1 MRIRRRNTVW
11 LTILGVLV
19 AIVVLSGAATP
30 TVTAALIGLFGIALA
45 ASLIE
50 LRPRSLLETVPSS
63 PLTMMKMSPQAREA
77 AERARRRT
85 AYTPSGLTLLDVGLI
100 SLQSSPEGMVMR
112 RSRTISLDENGV
124 RPYVT
129 LNVSAGEADRN
140 AVMRF
145 EILDQNGQMQYVH
158 EMKTYLRDGEMN
170 ILADHQLP
178 LIGNDKLAG
187 AGDWD
192 LRVYADGALM
202 GMLSF
207 STTPSLAERQRLFQR
222 SVGDAA
228 LRLEDEAEDSP
239 ISLQD
244 LLHADSKSR
253 SQRQ

>member
-1 MRIRRRNTVW
+1 MRIRRHNTLW
-11 LTILGVLV
+11 LTILGTLV
-19 AIVVLSGAATP
+19 AIVVLSGGATP
-30 TVTAALIGLFGIALA
+30 TVTAALIGLFALALA
-45 ASLIE
+45 ASVIE
-50 LRPRSLLETVPSS
+50 LRPRRLLDTVPAS
-63 PLTMMKMSPQAREA
+63 PLQLMKMSPHAREA
-77 AERARRRT
+77 TERARRRT
-85 AYTPSGLTLLDVGLI
+85 AYMPTGLALMDVGLI

-112 RSRTISLDENGV
+112 RSRSISLDDNGV
-124 RPYVT
+124 RPYIT
-129 LNVSAGEADRN
+129 LNVAASESDRN
-140 AVMRF
+140 AVIRF
-145 EILDQNGQMQYVH
+145 EILDQNGQAQYVH

-178 LIGNDKLAG
+178 LTGNDKVAG

-244 LLHADSKSR
+244 LLHADSKNR
-253 SQRQ
+253 NQRQ